1 VEYGLW
7 DYIGNYYWGFMA
19 KTTAE
24 IASILRVNHAG
35 EYGAKRI
42 YAGQIAVTKNA
53 HARKIIEEMQAQEQ
67 EHLDYFEAQMRSHAV
82 RPTILQPLWHVGG
95 WVLGA
100 ATAAMGEKAAF
111 ACTVAVESVIA
122 EHYESQLENTA
133 STPDLHEKIAQFR
146 QDEMEHHDTS
156 LEQGAEKAVAYTPLY
171 HAIRGVTKLAIGA
184 SKRW

>member
-1 VEYGLW
+1 
-7 DYIGNYYWGFMA
+7 MA
-19 KTTAE
+19 QAKNINFAKAGDE

-42 YAGQIAVTKNA
+42 YAGQLAAIKNA
-53 HARKIIEEMQAQEQ
+53 DARKIIEHMQAQEQ
-67 EHLDYFEAQMRSHAV
+67 EHLDYFETQMREQGV

-100 ATAAMGEKAAF
+100 VTAAMGEKAAF

-122 EHYESQLENTA
+122 EHYESQLEATA
-133 STPDLHEKIAQFR
+133 KNPDLYAKIEQFR
-146 QDEMEHHDTS
+146 QEEMAHHDTS
-156 LEQGAEKAVAYTPLY
+156 LEQGAEQAVAYTPLY
-171 HAIRGVTKLAIGA
+171 HAIRGVTKLAIAA